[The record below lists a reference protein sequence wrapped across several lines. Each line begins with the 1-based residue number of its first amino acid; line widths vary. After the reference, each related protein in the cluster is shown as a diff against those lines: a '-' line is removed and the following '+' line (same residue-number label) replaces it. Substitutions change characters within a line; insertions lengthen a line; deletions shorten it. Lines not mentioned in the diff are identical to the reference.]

1 MARHNGKT
9 WQVGKSAREMQDT
22 HPMPADRIPG
32 KLNNAFDGH
41 GRAFP
46 AFSPVRCMMGITPF
60 PWQESGT

>member
-1 MARHNGKT
+1 
-9 WQVGKSAREMQDT
+9 
-22 HPMPADRIPG
+22 MPADRIPG

-46 AFSPVRCMMGITPF
+46 AFSPVRCMMGIAPF